1 MKKVIIPALIAVV
14 AISALS
20 LTTSKAYADTETGN
34 FRGFRRGFNAIAE
47 FLDITTDEL
56 RTSRDEGKTTFN
68 LIEEQGKTKE
78 EFQEYMQNKAIE
90 RMTERGF
97 SDEEISERLEMMAER
112 RSGECNGTPKG
123 PSEFSIGKGKRLNQ

>member
-1 MKKVIIPALIAVV
+1 MKKLIIPALVAVI

-20 LTTSKAYADTETGN
+20 LTTSKAFADTETGN
-34 FRGFRRGFNAIAE
+34 SNGFRRGFNAIAE

-56 RTSRDEGKTTFN
+56 RASRDGGKTTLN
-68 LIEEQGKTKE
+68 LIEEQGKTRE
-78 EFQEYMQNKAIE
+78 EFQQYMQDKAIE

-97 SDEEISERLEMMAER
+97 SDEEISERLEMMAKR

-123 PSEFSIGKGKRLNQ
+123 PSEFSMGKGRRLNQ